1 MDNFNLVVLSA
12 RAGYN
17 FNRRLLKKKTYTHVY
32 SCVLG
37 RPLENTILYKFRTCT
52 GITLN

>member
-17 FNRRLLKKKTYTHVY
+17 FNRRLLKKKRIHTYIRAY
-32 SCVLG
+32 SAG
-37 RPLENTILYKFRTCT
+37 PSKILFSINSERVQV
-52 GITLN
+52 